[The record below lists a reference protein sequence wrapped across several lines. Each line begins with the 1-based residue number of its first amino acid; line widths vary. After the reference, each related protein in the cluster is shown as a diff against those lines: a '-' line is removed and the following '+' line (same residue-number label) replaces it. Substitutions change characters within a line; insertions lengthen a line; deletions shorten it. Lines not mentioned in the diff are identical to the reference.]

1 MSRVDVRALKEDER
15 IQIVTISGKE
25 TRNSL
30 DKNSLKLLASAFIL
44 ANEEEENEKNTKARC
59 IILTGDGDEAFS
71 SGINLYAAKDVFQMS
86 EFDYDADVVHAMEKC
101 ETPIVCVVN
110 GIAINA
116 GFEIALAADI
126 VLVTKNAVFIDT
138 HMDIGGLLP
147 SWGLSTKL
155 PRAVGVSN
163 AKLASVFG
171 EAMNGED
178 AVRLGLAQIKVFES
192 KNEAMTEAIRLAK
205 QMIAKSRSTERARVA
220 LDIIDKGWEKSYGE
234 ARKIEREKAFAQ
246 YKTLPLDEMFK
257 TPRISGRGKTRS
269 RRSWWTA

>member
-1 MSRVDVRALKEDER
+1 MRALKEDER

-59 IILTGDGDEAFS
+59 IIVTGDGDEAFS
-71 SGINLYAAKDVFQMS
+71 SGINLHAAKDVFQMS

-101 ETPIVCVVN
+101 EIPIVCVVN

-138 HMDIGGLLP
+138 HVDIGLLP

-171 EAMNGED
+171 EAMSGED
-178 AVRLGLAQIKVFES
+178 AVRLGLAQVKVFES
-192 KNEAMTEAIRLAK
+192 KSEAMTEAIRLA
-205 QMIAKSRSTERARVA
+205 MIAKSRSTERARVA
-220 LDIIDKGWEKSYGE
+220 LDIIDKGWEKSYGD

-246 YKTLPLDEMFK
+246 YKTLPLDEMFN
-257 TPRISGRGKTRS
+257 TPRSSGRGKMRS
-269 RRSWWTA
+269 KL

>member
-1 MSRVDVRALKEDER
+1 MSLVDVRVLKEDER
-15 IQIVTISGKE
+15 IQIVTISGTN

-30 DKNSLKLLASAFIL
+30 DRNSLKLLASAFIS
-44 ANEEEENEKNTKARC
+44 ANKEEENKKNTKTRC

-86 EFDYDADVVHAMEKC
+86 EFDYACDVVNAMEKC
-101 ETPIVCVVN
+101 QIPIVCVMN

-138 HMDIGGLLP
+138 HMDIGLLP

-171 EAMNGED
+171 EAMSGED
-178 AVRLGLAQIKVFES
+178 AVRLGLAQMKVFES
-192 KNEAMTEAIRLAK
+192 KSEAMTEAIRLAR
-205 QMIAKSRSTERARVA
+205 QMIAKSRSTERAQVA
-220 LDIIDKGWEKSYGE
+220 LDIIDKGWEKSYGD
-234 ARKIEREKAFAQ
+234 ARKI
-246 YKTLPLDEMFK
+246 
-257 TPRISGRGKTRS
+257 
-269 RRSWWTA
+269 

>member
-59 IILTGDGDEAFS
+59 IIVTGDGDEAFS
-71 SGINLYAAKDVFQMS
+71 SGINLHAAKDVFQMS

-101 ETPIVCVVN
+101 EIPIVCVVN

-126 VLVTKNAVFIDT
+126 VLVTKNAAFIDT
-138 HMDIGGLLP
+138 HMDLGLLP

-155 PRAVGVSN
+155 PRAVGASN

-171 EAMNGED
+171 EALSGED
-178 AVRLGLAQIKVFES
+178 AVRFGLAQVKVFES
-192 KNEAMTEAIRLAK
+192 KSEAMTEAIRLAK
-205 QMIAKSRSTERARVA
+205 QMMEKSRSTERARVA

-257 TPRISGRGKTRS
+257 TPRISGRGKMRS
-269 RRSWWTA
+269 KL

>member
-1 MSRVDVRALKEDER
+1 MSLVDVRVLKEDER
-15 IQIVTISGKE
+15 IQIVTISGTN

-30 DKNSLKLLASAFIL
+30 DRHSLKLLASAFIS
-44 ANEEEENEKNTKARC
+44 ANKEEENKKNTKTRC

-86 EFDYDADVVHAMEKC
+86 EFDYACDVVNAMEKC
-101 ETPIVCVVN
+101 QIPIVCVMN

-138 HMDIGGLLP
+138 HMDIGLLP

-171 EAMNGED
+171 EAMSGED
-178 AVRLGLAQIKVFES
+178 AVRLGLAQMKVFES
-192 KNEAMTEAIRLAK
+192 KSEAMTEAIRLAR
-205 QMIAKSRSTERARVA
+205 QMIAKSRSTERAQVA
-220 LDIIDKGWEKSYGE
+220 LDIIDKGWEKSYGD

-257 TPRISGRGKTRS
+257 TPRKMRS
-269 RRSWWTA
+269 KL

>member
-59 IILTGDGDEAFS
+59 IIVTGDGDEAFS
-71 SGINLYAAKDVFQMS
+71 SGINLHAAKDVFQMS

-101 ETPIVCVVN
+101 EIPIVCVVN

-126 VLVTKNAVFIDT
+126 VLVTKNAAFIDT
-138 HMDIGGLLP
+138 HVDLGLLP
-147 SWGLSTKL
+147 AWGLST
-155 PRAVGVSN
+155 
-163 AKLASVFG
+163 
-171 EAMNGED
+171 
-178 AVRLGLAQIKVFES
+178 
-192 KNEAMTEAIRLAK
+192 
-205 QMIAKSRSTERARVA
+205 
-220 LDIIDKGWEKSYGE
+220 
-234 ARKIEREKAFAQ
+234 
-246 YKTLPLDEMFK
+246 
-257 TPRISGRGKTRS
+257 
-269 RRSWWTA
+269 

>member
-1 MSRVDVRALKEDER
+1 MRDLKEDER

-30 DKNSLKLLASAFIL
+30 DKNSLKLLASAFIS
-44 ANEEEENEKNTKARC
+44 ANEEDDNKKKKNKTRC
-59 IILTGDGDEAFS
+59 IILTGYGGNAFS
-71 SGINLYAAKDVFQMS
+71 SGINLHAAKDVFQMS
-86 EFDYDADVVHAMEKC
+86 EFDYDCDVVNAMEKC
-101 ETPIVCVVN
+101 HVPIVCVVN

-138 HMDIGGLLP
+138 HMDIGLLP

-171 EAMNGED
+171 EAMSGED
-178 AVRLGLAQIKVFES
+178 AVRLGLAQMKVFES
-192 KNEAMTEAIRLAK
+192 KSEAMTEAIRLAG
-205 QMIAKSRSTERARVA
+205 QMIAKSRSTERAQVA
-220 LDIIDKGWEKSYGE
+220 LDIIDKGWEKSYGD

-257 TPRISGRGKTRS
+257 TPRSGRGKMRS
-269 RRSWWTA
+269 KL